1 MALRKQFEQDIIR
14 CHNTRKADVR
24 FQDGALRHAIGT
36 HCIQVMRAGQD
47 SEHATDGFGW
57 TYNHAAM
64 LCHWNNHFYLDY
76 LSDPVSEHL
85 PPSQTLITRS
95 KDGLTWEKPVVL
107 FPPIEVASAP
117 YIGPAKE
124 DLTKDTVPCVMHQRM
139 SFYVSKDN
147 RLLATAFY
155 GIAPNHGIAPNNGY
169 GVGRVVREVKE
180 DFSFSDIYFLRFNE
194 KGGYTPENTTVYPH
208 FTASGDAGFVTA
220 CEELLANR
228 LVTQQMW
235 EEERLDTDFFTQPGA
250 EAISY
255 FTRPDGDVVG
265 LYKNS
270 IVTKSSDRG
279 ETWSEKEVDYSL
291 ETATGKVW
299 GQKTKDGRYA
309 LAYNPTTDS
318 AHRWPI
324 AVISS
329 DNGRDFDDLL
339 AITPEVSPHKY
350 AGLYKNLGPQYIRGI
365 VEDNPQPEDNA
376 LWLCYTVNKED
387 VWVSR
392 TPLPLHGIETN
403 PVKEDFSSYTI
414 GSHIDTWN
422 LYSPMWAKVSLTRTE
437 TEGKCLLMKD
447 SDPYDRGRAM
457 RTFPAYTALVAK
469 TRVYLDSKSEASKFT
484 IEIQNEY
491 GMSAVRFYFTNKGE
505 LVVKNGGRYDTV
517 CTLETKE
524 WMDITV
530 KANCATNQFSI
541 LIVQDGIR
549 FEKKFRFSLSVDNL
563 ERILFT
569 TKDNL
574 PFNTVEDCGKFG
586 DLGDLKDADI
596 KLPESSYYISLLEV
610 EEISEETIL

>member
-1 MALRKQFEQDIIR
+1 MSLKKQFEQDIIR

-36 HCIQVMRAGQD
+36 HCIQVMRAGKD
-47 SEHATDGFGW
+47 PERATDGFGW

-64 LCHWNNHFYLDY
+64 LCYWRNHFFLDY

-85 PPSQTLITRS
+85 PPSQTLITWS
-95 KDGLTWEKPVVL
+95 ADGLSWEKPVVL
-107 FPPIEVASAP
+107 FPPIEVLSAP
-117 YIGPAKE
+117 YCGPSKE
-124 DLTKDTVPCVMHQRM
+124 DLTKDTIPCVMHQRM
-139 SFYVSKDN
+139 SFFVSSDN

-169 GVGRVVREVKE
+169 GVGRVVREIKE
-180 DFSFSDIYFLRFNE
+180 DFTFSDIYFLRFNE
-194 KGGYTPENTTVYPH
+194 KGGYTEENTKNYPH
-208 FTASGDAGFVTA
+208 FTKSGDEGFIGA
-220 CEELLANR
+220 CRELLSNR
-228 LVTQQMW
+228 LLTQQMW

-279 ETWSEKEVDYSL
+279 ETWTEKEVDYSL

-299 GQKTKDGRYA
+299 GQKLKDGRFA

-392 TPLPLHGIETN
+392 TPLPLHGIEAK
-403 PVKEDFSSYTI
+403 PVKEDFSSYKT

-422 LYSPMWAKVSLTRTE
+422 LYSPMWSKVSLTHTE
-437 TEGKCLLMKD
+437 SEGNCLCLKD
-447 SDPYDRGRAM
+447 ADPYDRGRAM
-457 RTFPAYTALVAK
+457 RSFPAYEALTLK
-469 TRVYLDSKSEASKFT
+469 TRIYLDSKADASQFT
-484 IEIQNEY
+484 IELQNQY
-491 GMSAVRFYFTNKGE
+491 GMDAVRLYFTAKGE
-505 LVVKNGGRYDTV
+505 LIVKNGGRYDTV
-517 CTLETKE
+517 HTVHTEE
-524 WMDITV
+524 WLDLTI
-530 KANCATNQFSI
+530 KANCLTNQFLVSI
-541 LIVQDGIR
+541 TQGDCS
-549 FEKKFRFSLSVDNL
+549 FEQKFRFSLSVDDL
-563 ERILFT
+563 ERILYT
-569 TKDNL
+569 TKSSL
-574 PFNTVEDCGKFG
+574 PFNTVEDCGKYG
-586 DLGDLKDADI
+586 DLGDLEKADE
-596 KLPESSYYISLLEV
+596 KLAESTYYISTLEV
-610 EEISEETIL
+610 QEISAEQAL